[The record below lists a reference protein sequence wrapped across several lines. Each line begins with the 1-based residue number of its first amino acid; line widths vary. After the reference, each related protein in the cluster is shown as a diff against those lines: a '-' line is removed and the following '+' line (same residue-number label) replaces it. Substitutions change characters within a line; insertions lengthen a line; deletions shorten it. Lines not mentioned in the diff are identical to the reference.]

1 MFEIQFKIKNSQY
14 LIFCL
19 NRENS
24 GYNGDGQICIL
35 PSDARLRMT
44 EIMVSNIVLYWPL
57 PQANQ
62 YTQINTIHTSITY
75 KTYFTL
81 YLSKMY
87 ILHTVINLY
96 LKKSE
101 KSIFFF
107 SLIFYKKYIHQY
119 VLSEFCSISLK
130 TKERKRSRT

>member
-1 MFEIQFKIKNSQY
+1 
-14 LIFCL
+14 
-19 NRENS
+19 
-24 GYNGDGQICIL
+24 
-35 PSDARLRMT
+35 MT

-87 ILHTVINLY
+87 ILHTII
-96 LKKSE
+96 KIKFQTF
-101 KSIFFF
+101 I
-107 SLIFYKKYIHQY
+107 
-119 VLSEFCSISLK
+119 
-130 TKERKRSRT
+130 

>member
-1 MFEIQFKIKNSQY
+1 
-14 LIFCL
+14 
-19 NRENS
+19 
-24 GYNGDGQICIL
+24 
-35 PSDARLRMT
+35 MT

-87 ILHTVINLY
+87 ILHTIIKTLF
-96 LKKSE
+96 KKIR
-101 KSIFFF
+101 KKYYFF